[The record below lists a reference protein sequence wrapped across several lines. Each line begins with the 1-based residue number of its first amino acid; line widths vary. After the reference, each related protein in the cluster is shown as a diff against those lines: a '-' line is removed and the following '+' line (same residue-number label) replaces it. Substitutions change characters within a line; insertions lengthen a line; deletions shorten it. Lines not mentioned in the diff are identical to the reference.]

1 MALTLAGAAGEVAGR
16 FGFTGTVQVARFG
29 SGLINESYRVV
40 GAGPD
45 GMGSYLL
52 QRLNPQVFPDGDAV
66 MANIRAVT
74 AHLGR
79 AVARDSQ
86 VDHRRVVLELIP
98 FANGAL
104 AFVAP
109 DGARWRLFRFIEGT
123 VTLDRVTE
131 PPEAFEVARAFGRF
145 HALLADYD
153 GPLLAT
159 TIHGFHDTPARL
171 AALERSIERDA
182 AGRVGSVRD
191 EIEFVRARAPMVEWL
206 ERAAR
211 EGRVPRR
218 IAHHDAKASNVLIDA
233 VTGEGLAVVDLDTV
247 MPGLLLYDVG
257 DLIRSVTCST
267 AEDATDPAAVT
278 VRRDLFT
285 ALAEGF
291 FAGLGPVRLAPAEYE
306 LFVASGLVITFEQ
319 GIRFLTDFLDGDLYY
334 RTVRLGQNLDRA
346 RVQLALVR
354 ALEEGRGELEAIV
367 RGIVGQGRP

>member
-1 MALTLAGAAGEVAGR
+1 MALIPAGAAGEVAGR

-29 SGLINESYRVV
+29 PGLINESYRVV

-52 QRLNPQVFPDGDAV
+52 QRLNPRVFPDSDAV
-66 MANIRAVT
+66 MANIKAVT
-74 AHLGR
+74 AHLGSG
-79 AVARDSQ
+79 VARDSEA
-86 VDHRRVVLELIP
+86 DHRRVVLELMP
-98 FANGAL
+98 SPGGAL

-123 VTLDRVTE
+123 VTLDRVTR
-131 PPEAFEVARAFGRF
+131 PREAFEVARAFGRF

-153 GPLLAT
+153 GPPLAT
-159 TIHGFHDTPARL
+159 TIPGFHDTPARL
-171 AALERSIERDA
+171 AALERSIGRDA
-182 AGRVGSVRD
+182 AGRVASVGE
-191 EIEFVRARAPMVEWL
+191 EIAFVRARAPMVEWL
-206 ERAAR
+206 ETAAR
-211 EGRVPRR
+211 QGRVPRR
-218 IAHHDAKASNVLIDA
+218 IAHHDAKASNVLLDA

-267 AEDATDPAAVT
+267 AEDAPDSAAVA

-285 ALAEGF
+285 ALVEGF

-319 GIRFLTDFLDGDLYY
+319 GIRFLSDFLDGDTYY
-334 RTVRLGQNLDRA
+334 RTVRPGQNLDRA
-346 RVQLALVR
+346 RVQFALVR
-354 ALEEGRGELEAIV
+354 SLENHREGLERV
-367 RGIVGQGRP
+367 VGMG

>member
-1 MALTLAGAAGEVAGR
+1 VALTPAGAAGEVAGR

-40 GAGPD
+40 GTGPD

-52 QRLNPQVFPDGDAV
+52 QRLNPRVFPDGDAV

-74 AHLGR
+74 THLGR
-79 AVARDSQ
+79 AVARDGQ

-98 FANGAL
+98 SAEGAL

-123 VTLDRVTE
+123 VTLDRVTQ
-131 PPEAFEVARAFGRF
+131 PREAFEVARAFGRF

-153 GPLLAT
+153 GPPLIT
-159 TIHGFHDTPARL
+159 TIPGFHDTPARL
-171 AALERSIERDA
+171 AALERAVERDT
-182 AGRVGSVRD
+182 AGRLARVGE
-191 EIEFVRARAPMVEWL
+191 EIAFVRARAPMTDWL

-267 AEDATDPAAVT
+267 AEDEPDAAAVT
-278 VRRDLFT
+278 VRRDLF
-285 ALAEGF
+285 APLVEGF
-291 FAGLGPVRLAPAEYE
+291 FRGLGPVRLTPDEGE
-306 LFVASGLVITFEQ
+306 LFIAAGLVITLEQ
-319 GIRFLTDFLDGDLYY
+319 GIRFLVDFLDGDTYY
-334 RTVRLGQNLDRA
+334 RSVRPEQNLERA
-346 RVQLALVR
+346 RVQFGLVKS
-354 ALEEGRGELEAIV
+354 LEGNREDLEKMVRQGRG
-367 RGIVGQGRP
+367 GG